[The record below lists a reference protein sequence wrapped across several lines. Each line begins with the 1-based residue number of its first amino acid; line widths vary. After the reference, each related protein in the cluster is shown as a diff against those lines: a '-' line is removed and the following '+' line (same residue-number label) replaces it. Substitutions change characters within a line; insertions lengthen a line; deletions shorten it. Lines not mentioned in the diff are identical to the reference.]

1 MFSDYPRLLG
11 RFRTTHRRFY
21 RSKCPLISYQLS
33 VISYQLSVISYQLS
47 VISYQLSVISY
58 QLSVIS
64 YQFTVYCLLITEKLP
79 TYPLPYF
86 QFIIHNLYLLMAFK
100 Q

>member
-33 VISYQLSVISYQLS
+33 VISYQ
-47 VISYQLSVISY
+47 
-58 QLSVIS
+58 
-64 YQFTVYCLLITEKLP
+64 FTVYCLLITEKLP
-79 TYPLPYF
+79 TFSLPHF
-86 QFIIHNLYLLMAFK
+86 QFIIHNLCLLRAFK
-100 Q
+100 